1 MKVNQGMASNS
12 NEKGNDDL
20 YAVMGLKKE
29 CTTTE
34 LRSAYKKL
42 ALRWHPDRCSSMG
55 DSEFVDESKKKFQAI
70 QEAYSV
76 LSDSN
81 KRFLYDVGAYN
92 SDDDDH
98 DQNIQFMSG
107 WFCIENGYGF
117 CMAIEHMNHVV
128 LQGMGD
134 FLNEMA
140 TMMNQSKPSEN
151 NTGDSF
157 EQLQDLFNEMFQG
170 DASAFSSSS
179 SSCNASTFT
188 SSCSF
193 VFDTNTQQS
202 PFETNSM
209 GMNDPFAFD
218 PRAHTFSL
226 GVEHQQD
233 FKKGKN
239 NGGRR
244 NRRKNNAQSATHET
258 SSSNNYGVPTS

>member
-1 MKVNQGMASNS
+1 MASNS

-42 ALRWHPDRCSSMG
+42 ALVSFRFRWHPDRCSSMG

-98 DQNIQFMSG
+98 DQN
-107 WFCIENGYGF
+107 
-117 CMAIEHMNHVV
+117 
-128 LQGMGD
+128 GMGD